1 MGTRF
6 RIRIR
11 ARSFRN
17 DPVYS
22 WRRVEAL
29 AGPPL
34 RQPEM
39 HGTSLRLVPHW
50 RPAPGHAQNV
60 YREAASTKPIF
71 HASRLVWFF
80 ASEPQVRRP
89 PAGQTHPSRTT
100 KAPAAPVAPWVAIV
114 PLSGCL
120 TKIERRPFS
129 RTEGRASDSSGRPS
143 RTGSDYSRHQSPSQP
158 AIMLRCISEVPE

>member
-1 MGTRF
+1 MGTRY

-11 ARSFRN
+11 ARSSHN

-29 AGPPL
+29 VGPPL

-39 HGTSLRLVPHW
+39 HGTSLRPVPHW
-50 RPAPGHAQNV
+50 RPAPGRAQNV

-71 HASRLVWFF
+71 HASRQVWFF
-80 ASEPQVRRP
+80 ASEPQVRRSR
-89 PAGQTHPSRTT
+89 AGQTHPSRTT
-100 KAPAAPVAPWVAIV
+100 KAPSARVAPWVAIV

-129 RTEGRASDSSGRPS
+129 RTEGRPSDSTRRP
-143 RTGSDYSRHQSPSQP
+143 DHSRHQSPSQP